1 MTDAASSTSPSPAD
15 RLSAAIIGAWATPR
29 IAFGIMGTLF
39 GVYYMKF
46 ATDVLLVAPAIV
58 GTILAAAR
66 FWDAISDPLIGY
78 LSDRTR
84 SRFGRRRS
92 WMFFAAVPMGLALVG
107 IWSPPEWLDE
117 FQLVIWLAVGLLI
130 YETVQTA
137 YFVPHGSL
145 GVELTFDYHERTRLY
160 GLSHMIGIFGVAA
173 GLYSLELMYDAE
185 DKRQFAFFLSIFA
198 GVAISSIVL
207 ITTYY
212 LPEREESQGRATKGP
227 YSTFFDVLKNP
238 HARLLLI
245 VYGIET
251 FGGATLGLLAVY
263 AAQYVVKMDN
273 FVLILII
280 YQLPQFLFAP
290 LWIKL
295 SRVTGKRNLWI
306 VGTVISAL
314 SFGSLVFAGP
324 GDDLWVY
331 TCCFFAGVGG
341 GTGAVLPSAMQAD
354 IVDYDE
360 YTTGERK
367 EGAYLSVWNLIR
379 KISGSV
385 TAFVVGLVLQFSGF
399 EPNVE
404 QNAATQDAIRYLL
417 ALMPAGSYLIGA
429 VLLLKYTFNEQE
441 HRAVR
446 AELDRLRLPSKP
458 GPGHT
463 TSLRR
468 SQ

>member
-1 MTDAASSTSPSPAD
+1 
-15 RLSAAIIGAWATPR
+15 
-29 IAFGIMGTLF
+29 
-39 GVYYMKF
+39 
-46 ATDVLLVAPAIV
+46 
-58 GTILAAAR
+58 
-66 FWDAISDPLIGY
+66 
-78 LSDRTR
+78 
-84 SRFGRRRS
+84 
-92 WMFFAAVPMGLALVG
+92 
-107 IWSPPEWLDE
+107 
-117 FQLVIWLAVGLLI
+117 
-130 YETVQTA
+130 
-137 YFVPHGSL
+137 
-145 GVELTFDYHERTRLY
+145 
-160 GLSHMIGIFGVAA
+160 
-173 GLYSLELMYDAE
+173 
-185 DKRQFAFFLSIFA
+185 
-198 GVAISSIVL
+198 
-207 ITTYY
+207 
-212 LPEREESQGRATKGP
+212 
-227 YSTFFDVLKNP
+227 
-238 HARLLLI
+238 
-245 VYGIET
+245 
-251 FGGATLGLLAVY
+251 
-263 AAQYVVKMDN
+263 MDD

-306 VGTVISAL
+306 AGTVISAL

-417 ALMPAGSYLIGA
+417 ALMPAGCYLIGA

-446 AELDRLRLPSKP
+446 AELDRLRFHSTP
-458 GPGHT
+458 GSSAPHYSG
-463 TSLRR
+463 RF
-468 SQ
+468 Q